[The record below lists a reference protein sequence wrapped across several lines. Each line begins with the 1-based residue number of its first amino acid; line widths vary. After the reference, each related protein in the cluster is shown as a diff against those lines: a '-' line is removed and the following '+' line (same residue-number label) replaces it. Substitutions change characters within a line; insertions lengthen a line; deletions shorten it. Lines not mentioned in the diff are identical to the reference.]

1 MQASRRQALQTLSVL
16 GLALSTGLLKS
27 SDVLAVE
34 WQAQLFEL
42 KNMDDILKAMG
53 GNFAPSTDILINA
66 PEIAENGAVVPIS
79 VSSNLP
85 NTERI
90 AILVEKNPNPL
101 SARITIPAGTEPAI
115 STRVKMAGT
124 SNVHA
129 LVQANG
135 KWLIAT
141 KEIKVTLGGC
151 GG

>member
-1 MQASRRQALQTLSVL
+1 MYTSRRQALRTLSVI
-16 GLALSTGLLKS
+16 GLALSTGLLKA
-27 SDVLAVE
+27 SDVFAVE

-42 KNMDDILKAMG
+42 KNMDEILKAMA
-53 GNFAPSTDILINA
+53 GNFAQSSDVLINA
-66 PEIAENGAVVPIS
+66 PEIAENGAVVPIT
-79 VSSNLP
+79 VTSNVP
-85 NTERI
+85 NTEKI

-101 SARITIPAGTEPAI
+101 SARITLPAGTEPTI

-135 KWLIAT
+135 KWLIAS

>member
-1 MQASRRQALQTLSVL
+1 MNHTRRQAIHRLTVL
-16 GLALSTGLLKS
+16 GLAISSGLLS
-27 SDVLAVE
+27 SSEVVAVE
-34 WQAQLFEL
+34 WQAGLFEM
-42 KNMDDILKAMG
+42 KNMNDILKNLG
-53 GNFAPSTDILINA
+53 GNFAPSADVLINA

-79 VSSNLP
+79 VTSNVP
-85 NTERI
+85 GTEKI

-101 SARITIPAGTEPAI
+101 SARITLPAGTEPSI
-115 STRVKMAGT
+115 TTRVKMAGT

>member
-1 MQASRRQALQTLSVL
+1 MNLNRRQAIQRLTVI
-16 GLALSTGLLKS
+16 GLAMSSGLISSTEAA
-27 SDVLAVE
+27 AVE
-34 WQAQLFEL
+34 WQAGLFEL
-42 KNMDDILKAMG
+42 KNMNDILKNLG
-53 GNFAPSTDILINA
+53 GNFMPSSEVSINA

-79 VSSNLP
+79 VTSNVP
-85 NTERI
+85 GTEKI

-101 SARITIPAGTEPAI
+101 SARITIPAGTEPGI
-115 STRVKMAGT
+115 TTRVKMAGT

-135 KWLIAT
+135 KWMIAT

>member
-1 MQASRRQALQTLSVL
+1 MDYERRQTIQRLTVI
-16 GLALSTGLLKS
+16 GLAISSGLLSTGN
-27 SDVLAVE
+27 VAAVE
-34 WQAQLFEL
+34 WQAGLFDL
-42 KNMDDILKAMG
+42 KNMDDILKNLG
-53 GNFAPSTDILINA
+53 GNFAPSTEISINA

-79 VSSNLP
+79 VTSSVLG
-85 NTERI
+85 TEKI

-101 SARITIPAGTEPAI
+101 STRVTIPVGTEPSI
-115 STRVKMAGT
+115 TTRVKMAGT

>member
-1 MQASRRQALQTLSVL
+1 MQTRRETLKHSAAVA
-16 GLALSTGLLKS
+16 GLLASTGLFPQYAQAFEKAAFDAKS
-27 SDVLAVE
+27 VADA
-34 WQAQLFEL
+34 
-42 KNMDDILKAMG
+42 LKAYG
-53 GNFAPSTDILINA
+53 GGAPTASDAVTLTA
-66 PEIAENGAVVPIS
+66 PDIAENGAVVPIS
-79 VSSNLP
+79 VTSNVP
-85 NTERI
+85 GTEKI

-101 SARITIPAGTEPAI
+101 SARITLPAGTEPTI
-115 STRVKMAGT
+115 TTRVKMAGT